1 MCRRHRLRVRVGE
14 TYRLVY
20 HCAVKPVLRRK
31 LHHCIMQ
38 DRLESSAGCLQV
50 FQPTPPTGQTRPWP
64 SEILADA
71 VEKRMPHLPSAKR
84 HTPKQTNVILRQG
97 GLSDLFVQSAAFMV
111 LDKLRQGCLMQFRQ
125 HIAEL
130 GRFGF
135 PGCERG
141 PVDSAQGAD
150 EGVPVLSAYFPVLV
164 PMSVIDAH
172 GKSLSGGWSRKGK
185 DDD

>member
-1 MCRRHRLRVRVGE
+1 MQLVLPQTDDRRHVPPSSCASG
-14 TYRLVY
+14 
-20 HCAVKPVLRRK
+20 AVKPVLRRK
-31 LHHCIMQ
+31 LHHGIMQ
-38 DRLESSAGCLQV
+38 IGWNRQRAVCRLFNPLPPVKCVLGHQRSS
-50 FQPTPPTGQTRPWP
+50 
-64 SEILADA
+64 
-71 VEKRMPHLPSAKR
+71 RMPLKNGCRTYPRRNAIL
-84 HTPKQTNVILRQG
+84 QTNVNLRQG

-125 HIAEL
+125 YIAEL

-150 EGVPVLSAYFPVLV
+150 QGVPVLSAYFPVLV